1 MFMNNIILTILVI
14 GIVLCIIVRFMYYF
28 HVKNKINEISK
39 NINYKIN
46 PGEIV
51 ESNDS
56 IVLMRSYLTDNLID
70 SLYDESMLVGKF
82 YNTTRSDSIY
92 TNKENTPNILAHY
105 GYYNSPSIFQH
116 SPINTINFG
125 YKFYS
130 YIYSSLVNLN
140 AIKNLPKTEE
150 FKDSSLLTIGYKKND
165 TFSYHYDMN
174 GSGGFIISISLGADA
189 IFNYI
194 DNQDKEHEIV
204 LKHKDILILD
214 GGKTKHSVK
223 KIISNDNFNY
233 KDHKNNKLE
242 RLNIQIRCFKV

>member
-1 MFMNNIILTILVI
+1 MSIKNVIFIILVI
-14 GIVLCIIVRFMYYF
+14 GIILCIIVRFLYYF
-28 HVKNKINEISK
+28 HVKNKIKEISK
-39 NINYKIN
+39 KINYKIN

-56 IVLMRSYLTDNLID
+56 IVHMRGYLNDDLID
-70 SLYDESMLVGKF
+70 SLYNESMLVGKF

-92 TNKENTPNILAHY
+92 TNKDNTPNILAHY
-105 GYYNSPSIFQH
+105 GYYNTPSIFQH

-130 YIYSSLVNLN
+130 YIYSSLGSLKT
-140 AIKNLPKTEE
+140 IKTLPKKEE
-150 FKDSSLLTIGYKKND
+150 FKDSSLLTIGYKKDD
-165 TFSYHYDMN
+165 TFRYHYDMN
-174 GSGGFIISISLGADA
+174 KKGGFIISISLGADA

-223 KIISNDNFNY
+223 KIISNDNFSY
-233 KDHKNNKLE
+233 KDHNNNKLE